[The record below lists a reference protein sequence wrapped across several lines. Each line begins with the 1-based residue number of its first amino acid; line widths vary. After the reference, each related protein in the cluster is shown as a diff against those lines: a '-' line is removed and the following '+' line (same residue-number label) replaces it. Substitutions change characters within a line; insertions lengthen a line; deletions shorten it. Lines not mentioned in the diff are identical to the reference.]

1 MLSLFT
7 FYGIMAGVFT
17 FGKQV
22 ICYASPLFLT
32 GIRIAP
38 GGIIF
43 LSYLYFFHRKDF
55 IVKRSYLP
63 LMAGYAIAVFCMD
76 ALRLLAL
83 QYIPASNA
91 ALISCTAPFI
101 AAFFSWCFMNERFDK
116 VKIIALII
124 GVAGMIPLLVEHV
137 QAHNDLALNTIIICY
152 LGAFASTLGTVLCG
166 IISKTLIEKK
176 GCPFFLC
183 LGSGMLGGGLLG
195 FISSLLFETWNP
207 LPVSDLW
214 PALQLISFLFATHT
228 LIAYPLYGYLILKYS
243 VTLVAFGQLSV
254 PFIAA
259 ILGYIFYSQ
268 PIGVTFFISLLILS
282 GSFWLFYKEELYLL
296 SRIRKQNS

>member
-1 MLSLFT
+1 MFALFT
-7 FYGIMAGVFT
+7 FYTIMAGVFT

-32 GIRIAP
+32 AIRIAP
-38 GGIIF
+38 GGIVF
-43 LSYLYFFHRKDF
+43 LGYLYLRNRKEF
-55 IVKRSYLP
+55 VFKRSYMP
-63 LMAGYAIAVFCMD
+63 LITGYAIAVFCMD
-76 ALRLLAL
+76 ALRMLAL

-116 VKIIALII
+116 IKIVALIF
-124 GVAGMIPLLVEHV
+124 GVLGMMPLLMEHV
-137 QAHNDLALNTIIICY
+137 TLAHAVDTKIVIICY
-152 LGAFASTLGTVLCG
+152 LGAFASTICTVLCG
-166 IISKTLIEKK
+166 IFSKTLIQKK
-176 GCPFFLC
+176 GCPFLLC
-183 LGSGMLGGGLLG
+183 LGSGMFGGGLLG

-207 LPVSDLW
+207 VPISHLL

-228 LIAYPLYGYLILKYS
+228 LIAYPLYNYLILKYS

-259 ILGYIFYSQ
+259 ILGYLFYGQ
-268 PIGVTFFISLLILS
+268 PIGLNFFISLLILS
-282 GSFWLFYKEELYLL
+282 ASFWLFYKEELYLL
-296 SRIRKQNS
+296 SKKRK

>member
-1 MLSLFT
+1 
-7 FYGIMAGVFT
+7 MACVFT

-38 GGIIF
+38 GGLVF
-43 LSYLYFFHRKDF
+43 LAYLYLFDRKNF

-76 ALRLLAL
+76 ALRMLAL

-101 AAFFSWCFMNERFDK
+101 AAFFSWCFMNERFDRI
-116 VKIIALII
+116 KILALVI

-137 QAHNDLALNTIIICY
+137 QVHNNLAIGTIIICY
-152 LGAFASTLGTVLCG
+152 LAAFASTLGTVLCG

-183 LGSGMLGGGLLG
+183 LGSGMLGGGALG
-195 FISSLLFETWNP
+195 FIFSLFFEAWNP
-207 LPVSDLW
+207 VPIYNLK

-228 LIAYPLYGYLILKYS
+228 LIAYPLYNYLILKYS

-259 ILGYIFYSQ
+259 ILGYLFYGQ
-268 PIGVTFFISLLILS
+268 PIGLNFFISLLILS
-282 GSFWLFYKEELYLL
+282 ASFWLFYKEELYLL
-296 SRIRKQNS
+296 SKKRK